1 MDFSVTM
8 PAPHGA
14 SEASNDTLSST
25 NVETTSNALVPQGD
39 TAMEGVEEGAVAEVA
54 NDGEMEEPPLERM
67 AFVDHLKSPIITLLV
82 GSADRETTL
91 TAHQMFL
98 SRSPYFQNIF
108 SASPTRTVSLPDDD
122 LDAVGCFLH
131 FLYTGEYFPRII
143 KNPNGEEHLE
153 KEVAG
158 SSTDIDED
166 GNCLLK
172 HARVYTLAEK
182 LGVSELKHLAH
193 AKIHRINSTAK
204 GELAYARYVY
214 ANTPREDTTIRN
226 PIASFWAHHSHIL
239 RHEAEDEFR
248 RMVLEFPQFAYDI
261 LSMVLDQK
269 EKGSKDKGKEDRED
283 GESRGLERSKS
294 GRKRPRLST
303 LS

>member
-1 MDFSVTM
+1 M
-8 PAPHGA
+8 PALP
-14 SEASNDTLSST
+14 EASNDTSSPA
-25 NVETTSNALVPQGD
+25 NLGAGNDA
-39 TAMEGVEEGAVAEVA
+39 AMEGIEEGAADSV
-54 NDGEMEEPPLERM
+54 NDGEMEDNPVQRM
-67 AFVDHLKSPIITLLV
+67 TFVDHLKSPVITLLV
-82 GSADRETTL
+82 GPPERETPI

-98 SRSPYFQNIF
+98 SRSPYFQNIL
-108 SASPTRTVSLPDDD
+108 STSPTQTIQLPNED
-122 LDAVGCFLH
+122 LGAVGCLLQ

-153 KEVAG
+153 KETSG
-158 SSTDIDED
+158 SSNEIDED

-172 HARVYTLAEK
+172 HAKVYTLAEK

-226 PIASFWAHHSHIL
+226 PIASFWAHRSHIL

-269 EKGSKDKGKEDRED
+269 EKGSRDKGKDDREE
-283 GESRGLERSKS
+283 GESKGLDKSKS
-294 GRKRPRLST
+294 GRKRLRLST